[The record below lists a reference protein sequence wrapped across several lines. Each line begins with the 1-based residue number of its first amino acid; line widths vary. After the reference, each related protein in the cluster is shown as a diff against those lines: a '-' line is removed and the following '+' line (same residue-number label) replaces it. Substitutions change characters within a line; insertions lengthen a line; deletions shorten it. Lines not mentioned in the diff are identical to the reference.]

1 MKVQRNNTTAH
12 NPQLKY
18 DYSSK
23 AIEKKSHTTVIK
35 HSIRSDECSLMD
47 SIFEEFKKVAKT
59 EGNNELEF
67 WKLSDDGKDIERNV
81 NVDEDN
87 IIKEL

>member
-1 MKVQRNNTTAH
+1 MKAQRNNATAH

-18 DYSSK
+18 NYSSK
-23 AIEKKSHTTVIK
+23 NIVKKSYTTVVK

-47 SIFEEFKKVAKT
+47 GIFEEFKKIAKT

-81 NVDEDN
+81 DVDEDN
-87 IIKEL
+87 IIKL